1 MADLTPMMR
10 QYLELKE
17 ENPDTL
23 LFFRM
28 GDFYE
33 MFFEDA
39 QTASREL
46 ELTLTGRDCGME
58 ERAPM
63 CGVPWHA
70 VDGYVSRLISRGYK
84 VAIAEQ
90 TEDPAKTK
98 TLVKRAVVRIVT
110 PGTLSDPGSLS
121 ERENRFIAAAY
132 LTGRRAGV
140 AVCDLTTGEFF
151 ARAFPEGPESA
162 LAWLS
167 AHAPSETLTNDPER
181 LAQGFTGYV
190 SPVRPEAFRPAR
202 ARDAL
207 LKHFGA
213 SSTEALGIER
223 GEELLLSPAGALLG
237 YLSDT
242 QKVALRHITRLDI
255 RHPQDAMPLPEATQR
270 SLELVESL
278 RGKSGK
284 GTLLSVMDRT
294 VTAMGAR
301 LMRSWVQRPLLDRAQ
316 IEGRLDC
323 VQAFFDSPLLLE
335 EAGALLKDVY
345 DLERLLS
352 RLSYRTLG
360 PRDCLALLRA
370 LRKAHQAKALL
381 EGLPQAGFAAL
392 KEAFRPQ
399 EEAESLLEK
408 AISPDAPAL
417 LSDGGAI
424 REGYDARLDEARLA
438 ARDGRKWLSDL
449 EQRERETTG
458 IKNLKVLYNR
468 VFGYFIEVTK
478 SNFALVPP
486 RYVRR
491 QTLANAERFVTEEL
505 AELERRA
512 LGAQEETARL
522 ECELYAEVLD
532 RLTLSV
538 RGLQELALGF
548 KTLDA
553 LQGLARCAKENR
565 YARPRLNGEGRLHIL
580 EGRHPVVER
589 AMPEGAFVPNDT
601 LMSREERLLIVTG
614 PNMAGKSTYMRQTAL
629 IALMAHMGSFVPADS
644 ADIPLMDNLFTR
656 IGAQDDLASGQS
668 TFMVEMTELSHILR
682 SATPRS
688 LVILDEIG
696 RGTGTLD
703 GLSIAWAAV
712 EYLASEERSGAL
724 TLFATHYHELSEMEG
739 ALPGVV
745 NLSVLTREMGDEVL
759 FLHKI
764 KRGGADKS
772 FGVYVA
778 RMAGVPKP
786 VVSRAREILARLEA
800 GNITQDAIGK
810 NILEKRAG
818 KKNEQLALHEY
829 ARAELVQELAGLDV
843 LQMSPMD
850 ALNRL
855 LLLKEKARRI

>member
-10 QYLELKE
+10 QYLALKE

-46 ELTLTGRDCGME
+46 ELTLTGRDCGLE

-90 TEDPAKTK
+90 TEDPATTK

-110 PGTLSDPGSLS
+110 PGTLSDPGSLQ
-121 ERENRFIAAAY
+121 ERENRFIAAVY
-132 LTGRRAGV
+132 FTGRRAGV

-151 ARAFPEGPESA
+151 ARAFPEGPEAA
-162 LAWLS
+162 LRWLS
-167 AHAPSETLTNDPER
+167 AHAPSETLTNDPVR
-181 LAQGFTGYV
+181 LAEGFSGYA
-190 SPVRPEAFRPAR
+190 SPVRPETFRPAR

-207 LKHFGA
+207 LSHFGA
-213 SSTEALGIER
+213 SSPEALGVEK
-223 GEELLLSPAGALLG
+223 GEELLLSPAGALLQ
-237 YLSDT
+237 YLNDT
-242 QKVALRHITRLDI
+242 QKVALKHITRLDV
-255 RHPQDAMPLPEATQR
+255 RHPGDAMPLPETTQR

-278 RGKSGK
+278 RGRGGK
-284 GTLLSVMDRT
+284 GTLLSVLDRT

-301 LMRSWVQRPLLDRAQ
+301 LMRSWVQRPLLDREK
-316 IEGRLDC
+316 INERLDC

-335 EAGALLKDVY
+335 EASALLKDVY

-352 RLSYRTLG
+352 KLSYRTLG
-360 PRDCLALLRA
+360 PRDCLSLLNALK
-370 LRKAHQAKALL
+370 KAHKARALL
-381 EGLPQAGFAAL
+381 EGLPQAGFSAL
-392 KEAFRPQ
+392 LEAFRPQ
-399 EEAESLLEK
+399 KEAEDLLER
-408 AISPDAPAL
+408 AISRDAPAQL
-417 LSDGGAI
+417 ADGGAI

-449 EQRERETTG
+449 EQREREATG

-486 RYVRR
+486 RYIRR

-522 ECELYAEVLD
+522 ENELYGEVLD
-532 RLTLSV
+532 RMTLWV
-538 RGLQELALGF
+538 KDLQALALGF

-565 YARPRLNGEGRLHIL
+565 YARPALNGEGRLEIR

-644 ADIPLMDNLFTR
+644 ADIPLLDNVFTR

-682 SATPRS
+682 AATPRS
-688 LVILDEIG
+688 LVVLDEIG

-739 ALPGVV
+739 TLPGVV
-745 NLSVLTREMGDEVL
+745 NLSVLTKEMGDEVL

-764 KRGGADKS
+764 RRGGADKS

-778 RMAGVPKP
+778 RMAGVPRP
-786 VVSRAREILARLEA
+786 VVSRAKEILARLEA

-810 NILEKRAG
+810 NILEKHAG
-818 KKNEQLALHEY
+818 RKNEQLALGEF